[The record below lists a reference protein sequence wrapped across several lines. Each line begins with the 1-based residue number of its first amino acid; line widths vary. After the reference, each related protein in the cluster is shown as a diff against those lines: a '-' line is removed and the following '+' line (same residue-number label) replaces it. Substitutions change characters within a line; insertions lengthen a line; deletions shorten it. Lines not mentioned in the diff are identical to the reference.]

1 MKISFSLLILLITK
15 ILTQTTDEVIYSDE
29 EGFERD
35 IQPTPP
41 PPPVP
46 QVLPNESENNSSDPS
61 ANNVEPSRFLPIRQ
75 IYGEAL
81 IRGAPG
87 VRGLIYFI
95 NSWNGVGIHG
105 IVCGLRPGNHG
116 FHIHHYGLTA
126 NGGCDAAGPHF
137 TLYRWNHAGP
147 TDKYRHA
154 GDLGN
159 LKVEQNGIAFIN
171 QFNGQVTLMAANN
184 TILGRSIVIHE
195 WPDDLGLGRKESNIT
210 GNVGKPI
217 ACGLIGLRRDKPYLP
232 INCPPPNL

>member
-95 NSWNGVGIHG
+95 NSVIKSKPNSMINNNDESFSSTVERSWNSRDR
-105 IVCGLRPGNHG
+105 L
-116 FHIHHYGLTA
+116 
-126 NGGCDAAGPHF
+126 
-137 TLYRWNHAGP
+137 
-147 TDKYRHA
+147 
-154 GDLGN
+154 
-159 LKVEQNGIAFIN
+159 
-171 QFNGQVTLMAANN
+171 
-184 TILGRSIVIHE
+184 
-195 WPDDLGLGRKESNIT
+195 WPSSR
-210 GNVGKPI
+210 
-217 ACGLIGLRRDKPYLP
+217 
-232 INCPPPNL
+232 